1 MSTEKRVWPKR
12 VVPTLATALMMG
24 LGTFFMLISFMIS
37 DRLRETGFGKI
48 IEQLKE
54 DIGL

>member
-1 MSTEKRVWPKR
+1 
-12 VVPTLATALMMG
+12 
-24 LGTFFMLISFMIS
+24 MLISFMIS
-37 DRLRETGFGKI
+37 DRLRETGFGKL